1 MKSKTLNLT
10 LALSAL
16 ALTAW
21 AVAAP
26 EKTHLARYVSTRKM
40 ADSVHAVI
48 AADQRTFVDAVA
60 RQPGGPG
67 GIPGH
72 AEVLRQ
78 AGRSI
83 QTHGAEFSYALRSLQ
98 PIAAHNGPQTEAEQT
113 GLAFV
118 AAHPGENYY
127 TEEELGGRSY
137 FTAIYAERATAAAC
151 VDCHNANPRSPRRGI
166 KLRDVMGGIVV
177 RVPLEF

>member
-26 EKTHLARYVSTRKM
+26 EKTHLARSVSTRKM

-48 AADQRTFVDAVA
+48 AADQRVYAETVA
-60 RQPGGPG
+60 RLEGA
-67 GIPGH
+67 PGH
-72 AEVLRQ
+72 AELLRQ

-98 PIAAHNGPQTEAEQT
+98 PIVTSNGPQTEAEQT

-118 AAHPGENYY
+118 AAHPGDNYY

-151 VDCHNANPRSPRRGI
+151 VDCHNANPRSPRRDL
-166 KLRDVMGGIVV
+166 KLGDVMGGIVV

>member
-10 LALSAL
+10 LALSVL

-26 EKTHLARYVSTRKM
+26 EKTHLARSVSTRKM

-48 AADQRTFVDAVA
+48 VADQRTYLENVPAGEKV
-60 RQPGGPG
+60 
-67 GIPGH
+67 PGH
-72 AEVLRQ
+72 AELLRK
-78 AGRSI
+78 AGQSI
-83 QTHGAEFSYALRSLQ
+83 QRHGAEFSYALRSLQ
-98 PIAAHNGPQTEAEQT
+98 PINRNNGPQTEAEQT

-118 AAHPGENYY
+118 ASHPGENFY

-137 FTAIYAERATAAAC
+137 FTAVYAQRADLAAC
-151 VDCHNANPRSPRRGI
+151 VDCHNANPHSPRRNL
-166 KLRDVMGGIVV
+166 KLGDAMGGIVV